1 MVTRASA
8 SAVGGGGG
16 GAPSDG
22 SSTSSSAHSSAGPF
36 NSGSGSSSVTE
47 SSSLWQMFADNQDV
61 TLDDFVAR
69 ALRSPDT
76 ALGQLITV
84 SYVLFS
90 LNSLT
95 HSQTQS
101 HSFTYSHS
109 YLSHSNATLSYPIS
123 FVPPPLTPVSPS
135 HSYPPPLT
143 PTGMLRRMAT
153 NHSISNRIFQNTF
166 FSLLETGY
174 VHTNAR
180 ASHSTQSGH
189 PSEGAT
195 GTDATPISGG
205 MGVVRTYFDALLE
218 RVFLQVT

>member
-1 MVTRASA
+1 MVNRASA

-76 ALGQLITV
+76 ALGQLMT
-84 SYVLFS
+84 LFLRTRS
-90 LNSLT
+90 PCHSLT

-101 HSFTYSHS
+101 HSCTYSHS

-123 FVPPPLTPVSPS
+123 FLSPPRTPTPPPPLSPLQACSVVWLPITLSPIACSKTHFS
-135 HSYPPPLT
+135 HSSKRAMFTQTQGLAT
-143 PTGMLRRMAT
+143 ARKVTIRVWELLVRMYRLFRVRWGWYG
-153 NHSISNRIFQNTF
+153 RILMRCWRECFC
-166 FSLLETGY
+166 
-174 VHTNAR
+174 R
-180 ASHSTQSGH
+180 
-189 PSEGAT
+189 
-195 GTDATPISGG
+195 
-205 MGVVRTYFDALLE
+205 
-218 RVFLQVT
+218 